1 MSRTIVVVG
10 MIMFKLKE
18 LVKVQ
23 DKSEIWSEDI
33 KAIRH
38 TFDEEHKKKSSTNK
52 REISNSNL
60 SNFGTTKTIPTE
72 TVIKQR
78 RMKSRYASIT
88 LILNLATL
96 IDHITYEL

>member
-38 TFDEEHKKKSSTNK
+38 TFDEEHKKSSTNK

-96 IDHITYEL
+96 IDHIPYEL